1 MVSGMVG
8 SKEFN
13 MLLDWEAMISN
24 WEDDDVVLSLLVL
37 FVIVEVRCIV
47 QCFA

>member
-1 MVSGMVG
+1 
-8 SKEFN
+8 

-24 WEDDDVVLSLLVL
+24 WEDDDVVLSLSLLL

-47 QCFA
+47 WCFA